1 LSAVLASAPPRP
13 DKPRLRVMI
22 VDDSVV
28 VRGLV
33 ARWLA
38 EDGGFEVVGT
48 AANGR
53 AAIDLIERAAPD
65 LVLLDLEMPEVDGF
79 TALPKL
85 LERRPGVSVVVIST
99 LTQRNADVS
108 LKCLSLGA
116 VDYLPKPD
124 SHRGVTTSATFR
136 AELLAKLHALGGAR
150 RRRFGGPVAAP
161 TPMRARTDP
170 APAPSHPVAARPRL
184 GLVSPRC
191 LLVGASTGGP
201 RAVAQV
207 LGGLGLALQRVPIL
221 IVQHMPP
228 IFTAVFAEHLAT
240 QTGMPAREP
249 EHGERLTAGRIYV
262 APGGRHMGLSKD
274 GAGVSIRLDDSAPV
288 NFCRPAVDVLFR
300 DAAVVYG
307 ASALAVVLTGMGSD
321 GTQGARALVETGATV
336 IAQDEATSTVWGM
349 PGSIA
354 KAGLAH
360 EILPLDGIAP
370 ALKTMLSGAHA

>member
-1 LSAVLASAPPRP
+1 
-13 DKPRLRVMI
+13 MI

-38 EDGGFEVVGT
+38 EEGGFEVTGT
-48 AANGR
+48 ASNGR
-53 AAIDLIERAAPD
+53 AAVDLIERAAPD
-65 LVLLDLEMPEVDGF
+65 LVLLDLEMPEMDGF

-85 LERRPGVSVVVIST
+85 LEKKPGVCIVVIST
-99 LTQRNADVS
+99 LTQRNAHVS

-116 VDYLPKPD
+116 TDYLAKPD

-136 AELLAKLHALGGAR
+136 TELLAKLNALGAAR
-150 RRRFGGPVAAP
+150 LRRASPAPVARPAAAAP
-161 TPMRARTDP
+161 L
-170 APAPSHPVAARPRL
+170 APPPPPRPRL
-184 GLVSPRC
+184 AAIAPRC

-201 RAVAQV
+201 RAVGQV
-207 LGGLGLALQRVPIL
+207 LSAMGVALQRVPIL

-228 IFTAVFAEHLAT
+228 IFTAVFAEHLAA
-240 QTGMPAREP
+240 QTGVPAREP
-249 EHGERLTAGRIYV
+249 DHGERLVPGRIYV
-262 APGGRHMGLSKD
+262 APGGRHMGLTKD
-274 GAGVSIRLDDSAPV
+274 GTGVSIRLDDSAPV
-288 NFCRPAVDVLFR
+288 NFCRPAVDVLFH
-300 DAAVVYG
+300 DAATVFG

-321 GTQGARALVETGATV
+321 GTHGARALVETGAAV

-360 EILPLDGIAP
+360 SVLPLEGIAP
-370 ALKTMLSGAHA
+370 ALKSMLSGSHA

>member
-1 LSAVLASAPPRP
+1 
-13 DKPRLRVMI
+13 MI

-33 ARWLA
+33 SRWLT

-99 LTQRNADVS
+99 LTHRNADVS

-116 VDYLPKPD
+116 TDYLAKPD
-124 SHRGVTTSATFR
+124 SHRGVTTSTTFR

-150 RRRFGGPVAAP
+150 RRRFAPAAP
-161 TPMRARTDP
+161 AVPSRGRLDAP
-170 APAPSHPVAARPRL
+170 APAAPAAPALRTLPRPRA
-184 GLVSPRC
+184 GLVAPRA

-207 LGGLGLALQRVPIL
+207 LGGLGASLQRVPIL
-221 IVQHMPP
+221 VVQHMPP

-240 QTGMPAREP
+240 HTGMIAREP

-262 APGGRHMGLSKD
+262 APGGRHMGLAKD
-274 GAGVSIRLDDSAPV
+274 GTAVSIRLDDSPPV

-300 DAAVVYG
+300 DAAAVFG

-321 GTQGARALVETGATV
+321 GTNGARALVETGATM

-370 ALKTMLSGAHA
+370 ALKTLLSGAHP